1 MKTKIISY
9 LLIISMIMT
18 GVAYAAEGL
27 NFSNEVST
35 YGQDIQKTSNV
46 NANDEKQSFSDI
58 ENHWCQHV
66 IEKFLDKGWVVGYDD
81 GLFRPN
87 RLVTRAE
94 FTAMVVN
101 IFKEEKQVEGNSFT
115 DVNKNNW
122 FYNAVSYGLY
132 PVCWTR
138 S

>member
-1 MKTKIISY
+1 MGIKAKIISY
-9 LLIISMIMT
+9 ILIISMLLT
-18 GVAYAAEGL
+18 GFAYATGGL
-27 NFSNEVST
+27 NS
-35 YGQDIQKTSNV
+35 SNV
-46 NANDEKQSFSDI
+46 NTSGGKQSFSDI
-58 ENHWCQHV
+58 ENHWCQGV
-66 IEKFLDKGWVVGYDD
+66 IEKFLNKGWVVGYDD

>member
-1 MKTKIISY
+1 MGRIFKR
-9 LLIISMIMT
+9 LQMLI
-18 GVAYAAEGL
+18 L
-27 NFSNEVST
+27 
-35 YGQDIQKTSNV
+35 
-46 NANDEKQSFSDI
+46 NDEKQSFSDV

-66 IEKFLDKGWVVGYDD
+66 IEKFLAKGWVVGYDD
-81 GLFRPN
+81 GLFRPD
-87 RLVTRAE
+87 RFVTRAE

-101 IFKEEKQVEGNSFT
+101 IFKEEKKVEGNSFT